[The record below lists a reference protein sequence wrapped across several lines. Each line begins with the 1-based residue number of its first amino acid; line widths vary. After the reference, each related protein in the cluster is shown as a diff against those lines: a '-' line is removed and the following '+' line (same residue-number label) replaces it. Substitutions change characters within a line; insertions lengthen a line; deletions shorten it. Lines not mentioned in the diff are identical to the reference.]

1 MKPPIIGIAGK
12 AGHGKD
18 TIGTILAEYGYERKA
33 FADKVREL
41 ALAIDPIVNFG
52 KYETYR
58 LSHLVDKVGWDE
70 AKEHPGARRTLQR
83 VGEGGRQV
91 FGLWVWIDALFD
103 TIDKR
108 DGRYTITDVRYANE
122 VEAIHGWR
130 GVVWYVNR
138 PGYNNGV
145 PEHVSEQLDP
155 TLCDLVIENDGT
167 VDDLRQKVQKLM
179 VAYR

>member
-1 MKPPIIGIAGK
+1 MLGVVS
-12 AGHGKD
+12 D
-18 TIGTILAEYGYERKA
+18 TPELLQDGRYALLRK
-33 FADKVREL
+33 L
-41 ALAIDPIVNFG
+41 
-52 KYETYR
+52 
-58 LSHLVDKVGWDE
+58 
-70 AKEHPGARRTLQR
+70 
-83 VGEGGRQV
+83 GEGSQGET
-91 FGLWVWIDALFD
+91 FEAL
-103 TIDKR
+103 DKR

-155 TLCDLVIENDGT
+155 TLRDLVIENDGT

-179 VAYR
+179 DAYR